1 MRAPMFVFDCL
12 QSRAIS
18 ITTDVLCMFYSIHGI
33 SLQYLKLSERIREK
47 RMNKMRVKVQN
58 DPKKVITKI
67 IEY

>member
-1 MRAPMFVFDCL
+1 
-12 QSRAIS
+12 
-18 ITTDVLCMFYSIHGI
+18 MFYSIHGI